1 MRQHT
6 RAVDAQIDNRIRSR
20 RVAATGRQ
28 RLRAAAAAME
38 MLEPRQFLSTYY
50 VSSTGSDSAAGT
62 SPTSA
67 WRNVSRV
74 NSQSLKAGDTVLFE
88 GGKTFS
94 GNLYFP
100 STRSGTQ
107 ASPITISSY
116 GAGRA
121 TINSG
126 AKPGVEIAQT
136 SGVSLSNLN
145 FVGNGMTAN
154 TSSGIWAHVDWASRA
169 LTGGLTVQNVDV
181 TGYGRLGIQVTVQ
194 GTASSFSNVRVAYA
208 KLHDNLYGGFQVT
221 GSAQKSNKSYTIDH
235 VTVYNSPG
243 DKLNPGVTGSG
254 IYVADVDGA
263 KISRCVVHD
272 TGTAG
277 AAPVGIWAAGS
288 NRVTIEYCESYNN
301 HTATTTDGGGFDLDW
316 DVSNSTVQY
325 CYSHNNDGPGYIMA
339 AGTHVNDGNTFRYN
353 VSENDGRRNGRAGLQ
368 LWGNVTNA
376 SIYNN
381 VIFISATGNPGTAAF
396 YAHDSGSNGLEPKN
410 VQVRNNIFYTTG
422 GARIVSVTSG
432 VAHNSTMVLAGNCYW
447 PGAGGTFRIQW
458 GSVASTSTYN
468 SLTAWRTA
476 AKTQEVLNG
485 VATGYQGAPMLKNP
499 GGGGTIGN
507 ADNLKNLT
515 AYTLWSSSALIN
527 KGVPQPT
534 FLSGTATDFYGNAL
548 PKGGKYD
555 IGIDEVA

>member
-1 MRQHT
+1 
-6 RAVDAQIDNRIRSR
+6 
-20 RVAATGRQ
+20 
-28 RLRAAAAAME
+28 
-38 MLEPRQFLSTYY
+38 MLEPRQLLSTYY

-62 SPTSA
+62 SPTAA

-74 NSQSLKAGDTVLFE
+74 NSQSLKAGDAVMFE

-100 STRSGTQ
+100 STRSGTT

-121 TINSG
+121 TIKSG
-126 AKPGVEIAQT
+126 NKPGVEIAQT
-136 SGVSLSNLN
+136 SGISISNLN
-145 FVGNGMTAN
+145 LAGGGMT
-154 TSSGIWAHVDWASRA
+154 TSTEPGVFVHINWENKAY
-169 LTGGLTVQNVDV
+169 TGGLTVQNVDIS
-181 TGYGRLGIQVTVQ
+181 GYGRQGIQIQVAAA
-194 GTASSFSNVRVAYA
+194 GSSFSNVRVAYT

-221 GSAQKSNKSYTIDH
+221 GSSQKSNKSYTIDH
-235 VTVYNSPG
+235 VTVFNSPG

-263 KISRCVVHD
+263 RVSRCVVHD

-288 NRVTIEYCESYNN
+288 NRVTIEYCESYQN

-316 DVSNSTVQY
+316 DVSNSTIQY

-339 AGTHVNDGNTFRYN
+339 AGTHVNDGNVIRYN

-381 VIFISATGNPGTAAF
+381 VIFISSTGNSNTAAF

-422 GARIVSVTSG
+422 GAKLLNVSSG
-432 VAHNSTMVLAGNCYW
+432 VARNSTMVLTGNCYW

-468 SLTAWRTA
+468 SLSAWRTA
-476 AKTQEVLNG
+476 AKTQEIVAG
-485 VATGYQGAPMLKNP
+485 VATGYQGAPMLLNP
-499 GGGGTIGN
+499 GHGGT
-507 ADNLKNLT
+507 LKNLT
-515 AYTLWSSSALIN
+515 AYKLWSSSALIN
-527 KGVPQPT
+527 KGVAQPT
-534 FLSGTATDFYGNAL
+534 FLAGTSTDFYGDTL
-548 PKGGKYD
+548 PKGGKFD